1 MQSDEPTLRHG
12 TGTNDA
18 PSLRHG
24 TPAESARALIRNV
37 ERVVHGKSD
46 VIERAVVCMIAEGHL
61 LLEDVPG
68 VGKTTLARAL
78 ARSIDGEF
86 HRIQFTSD
94 LLPSD
99 LTGLAVPE
107 IVDGRPTQSFHFQPG
122 PIFANV
128 VLADEVNRANPK
140 SQSALLEAMSEG
152 TVSVDGDTHAL
163 PEPFFVVATQNPL
176 EHHGT
181 HPLPESQLDRFLMRL
196 SIGYPDPVDEAAVLR
211 NDPGRTAAAELDAV
225 LEPDDLRALQ
235 TAAREVKVDDAVVG
249 YLLAIVEETR
259 QNEALELGASTRGA
273 LALRRA
279 ATARALVDGR
289 DYCIPED
296 VAALAADVLAH
307 RVLLAAGSGAQAG
320 VEEARWVLSDLLG
333 RVPVP
338 L

>member
-1 MQSDEPTLRHG
+1 MQSDEPS
-12 TGTNDA
+12 
-18 PSLRHG
+18 PRHG
-24 TPAESARALIRNV
+24 TPAESARALIANV
-37 ERVVHGKSD
+37 ERVVHGKSE
-46 VIERAVVCMIAEGHL
+46 VIERAVVCMIAGGHL

-78 ARSIDGEF
+78 ARSIGGDF
-86 HRIQFTSD
+86 NRIQFTSD

-107 IVDGRPTQSFHFQPG
+107 FEGGRPTQRFHFQPG

-152 TVSVDGDTHAL
+152 TVSVDGQTHAL
-163 PEPFFVVATQNPL
+163 PDPFFVVATQNPL

-196 SIGYPDPVDEAAVLR
+196 SVGYPDPADEAAVLR
-211 NDPGRTAAAELDAV
+211 ADAGRAAGVDLAAV
-225 LEPDDLRALQ
+225 LDPEALLRLQ
-235 TAAREVKVDDAVVG
+235 AAAREVKIDDAVIG

-259 QNEALELGASTRGA
+259 QNETLELGASTRGA

-279 ATARALVDGR
+279 AAAHALLDGR

-307 RVLLAAGSGAQAG
+307 RVMIAARSGGQAG
-320 VEEARWVLSDLLG
+320 VDEARWVLTDLLG

>member
-1 MQSDEPTLRHG
+1 MHSEEAGAGRARAERSSH
-12 TGTNDA
+12 A
-18 PSLRHG
+18 
-24 TPAESARALIRNV
+24 TPAQSAQALIENV
-37 ERVVHGKSD
+37 ERVIRGKRD

-78 ARSIDGEF
+78 AHSIGGDF

-99 LTGLAVPE
+99 LTGLTVPE
-107 IVDGRPTQSFHFQPG
+107 LEAGRPTDRFRFQPG
-122 PIFANV
+122 PIFAHV

-152 TVSVDGDTHAL
+152 TVSVDGETHAL

-196 SIGYPDPVDEAAVLR
+196 SIGYPDPADEAAVLKG
-211 NDPGRTAAAELDAV
+211 DVGAGGAASLHAV
-225 LEPDDLRALQ
+225 LDPNGLRALQ
-235 TAAREVKVDDAVVG
+235 TAARGVKIDDAVVG
-249 YLLAIVEETR
+249 YLLAVVEETR

-279 ATARALVDGR
+279 AAARALVDGR

-296 VAALAADVLAH
+296 VAELAADVLAH
-307 RVLLAAGSGAQAG
+307 RVMLAAGSGARAG
-320 VEEARWVLSDLLG
+320 AEEARWVLRDLLG

-338 L
+338 F

>member
-1 MQSDEPTLRHG
+1 MRSDESQMAGMRGGH
-12 TGTNDA
+12 
-18 PSLRHG
+18 PSHG
-24 TPAESARALIRNV
+24 TPADRARALIENV
-37 ERVVHGKSD
+37 ERVIHGKHD

-68 VGKTTLARAL
+68 VGKTTLARSL
-78 ARSIDGEF
+78 ARSIGGDF

-107 IVDGRPTQSFHFQPG
+107 LESGRPTERFRFQPG

-152 TVSVDGDTHAL
+152 TVSVDGETHRL
-163 PEPFFVVATQNPL
+163 PAPFFVVATQNPL

-196 SIGYPDPVDEAAVLR
+196 SIGYPDPADEAAVIKGDAGASAGDDL
-211 NDPGRTAAAELDAV
+211 EAV
-225 LEPDDLRALQ
+225 LTPDELRALQ
-235 TAAREVKVDDAVVG
+235 AAAREVKIDDAVVG
-249 YLLAIVEETR
+249 YLLAVVEETR
-259 QNEALELGASTRGA
+259 QNEVLELGASTRGA

-279 ATARALVDGR
+279 AAARALVDGR

-296 VAALAADVLAH
+296 VSELAADVLAH
-307 RVLLAAGSGAQAG
+307 RVLLAAGSGARTG

-338 L
+338 F